1 MAFVRSGPF
10 AGGPAA
16 GNAFIVGVLL
26 VGAVFGL
33 LSGSSNVSLTYAA
46 GAFAAVLL
54 FALAFVRTDF
64 GIYVII
70 FSMLL
75 SPEFGSGG
83 GTLAEGR
90 GVTLRTEDFVLIFV
104 GLSWLAK
111 TAVNKELGLAA
122 RTPLNRPI
130 LAYVFAS
137 AIATLVGYLS
147 GAVGISGFFYV
158 LKYVEY
164 FFVYYMV
171 VNNLRD
177 RPHAW
182 RMVMAAFVTAGIV
195 SLIAL
200 AQVPAGQ
207 RVSAPFEGEVGEPN
221 TFGGYLLFM
230 MALAGGL
237 ALETTTLRVR
247 TWSVAA
253 VALMTVPF
261 AFTLSRASYL
271 GVVPVFLVLMLL
283 TTKRRFMVG
292 LLLFGILCSPAIL
305 AFAPTAV
312 KNRVLYT
319 FEPEAGQP
327 TIRLGRVGLDPS
339 TSARFI
345 SFQQALDGWMKKPFL
360 GHGVTG
366 FGFMDAQY
374 ARVLVETGVVGF
386 AAFAWLLW
394 AMFRSSLGAFRSR
407 RDPEERGLALGFLAG
422 YVGLLVH
429 GLGSNTFIIVRI
441 MEPFWLF
448 AGIVMMIPA
457 LEAEEVRKAVEPKKV
472 APALGGARLR
482 V

>member
-1 MAFVRSGPF
+1 MAFVRPGGSG
-10 AGGPAA
+10 GTPAA

-26 VGAVFGL
+26 VGAAFGL
-33 LSGSSNVSLTYAA
+33 LSGGSTLSFTYAA
-46 GAFAAVLL
+46 AAFAAVIL
-54 FALAFVRTDF
+54 FGLAFVRTDF
-64 GIYVII
+64 GIYVVI

-75 SPEFGSGG
+75 SPEFAGG
-83 GTLAEGR
+83 GGLAEGR
-90 GVTLRTEDFVLIFV
+90 AVTLRTEDFVLIFV

-130 LAYVFAS
+130 LAYVFAT

-147 GAVGISGFFYV
+147 GTVGISGFFYV

-182 RMVMAAFVTAGIV
+182 RMVIAAFMTAAIV
-195 SLIAL
+195 SVVAL
-200 AQVPAGQ
+200 AQVPAGE

-230 MALAGGL
+230 MALAAGI
-237 ALETTTLRVR
+237 ALETATLRVR
-247 TWSVAA
+247 TWSLAML
-253 VALMTVPF
+253 ALMTIPF
-261 AFTLSRASYL
+261 AFTLSRAAYL
-271 GVVPVFLVLMLL
+271 GVVPAFLVLVWLTTRRRLMVGMLL
-283 TTKRRFMVG
+283 LGV
-292 LLLFGILCSPAIL
+292 ICSPVII
-305 AFAPTAV
+305 AFAPAAV
-312 KNRVLYT
+312 KSRILYT
-319 FEPEAGQP
+319 FEPEVGQP

-339 TSARFI
+339 TSARLI
-345 SFQQALDGWMKKPFL
+345 SFQQALEGWLKKPFL

-386 AAFAWLLW
+386 AAFTWLLW
-394 AMFRSSLGAFRSR
+394 AVLKSSIGAFRSR
-407 RDPEERGLALGFLAG
+407 RDPDERGLALGFLAG
-422 YVGLLVH
+422 YVGLVVH

-441 MEPFWLF
+441 MEPFWLL
-448 AGIVMMIPA
+448 AGIVMMIPV
-457 LEAEEVRKAVEPKKV
+457 LEAEELRKATPPPRIV
-472 APALGGARLR
+472 PAMGGARPR